1 MVSVRMVLAFGALAM
16 AMILTMPPPSA
27 LARPVASGEYRIKAV
42 FIFNFV
48 QFVEWPE
55 HAFANSR
62 APLVLCVLGA
72 DPFGETLDQT
82 IAGESSQRHRLVV
95 RRPSDT
101 GDLDSCHLLFISRSE
116 TGKLDE
122 VLPALGGSAP
132 VLAVSDID
140 GFVSR
145 GGTIGFYLDRNRVR
159 FEIDPSHA
167 QRRGLKVSSQLLGL
181 GRILESNPKG
191 GAP

>member
-1 MVSVRMVLAFGALAM
+1 MRVVLVFGAVAVAL
-16 AMILTMPPPSA
+16 ITTLSA
-27 LARPVASGEYRIKAV
+27 LARPAPSVEYRIKAV
-42 FIFNFV
+42 FLFNFV
-48 QFVEWPE
+48 QFVEWPAS
-55 HAFANSR
+55 AFANDD

-95 RRPSDT
+95 RRPSENVN
-101 GDLDSCHLLFISRSE
+101 LDGCHLLFVSRSE
-116 TGKLDE
+116 NSRLDE
-122 VLPALGGSAP
+122 VLPALGVSAP
-132 VLAVSDID
+132 VLIVSDID

-159 FEIDPSHA
+159 FEISPSHA

>member
-1 MVSVRMVLAFGALAM
+1 
-16 AMILTMPPPSA
+16 MIMTMPAASA
-27 LARPVASGEYRIKAV
+27 LARPAPSVEYRIKAV
-42 FIFNFV
+42 FLFNFV

-55 HAFANSR
+55 SAFADAD
-62 APLVLCVLGA
+62 APLVLCVLGK

-82 IAGESSQRHRLVV
+82 IAGESSQNHKLVV
-95 RRPSDT
+95 RRPT
-101 GDLDSCHLLFISRSE
+101 GIIDLDSCHLLFVSRSE
-116 TGKLDE
+116 AGRLDE
-122 VLPALGGSAP
+122 VLPALGRSAP

-140 GFVSR
+140 GFVAL

-159 FEIDPSHA
+159 FEISPSHA
-167 QRRGLKVSSQLLGL
+167 QRHGLKVSSQLLGL